1 MRHIRIEPVCIRD
14 GNIVECCTSIAGE
27 FDRIIGVGKSIETEL
42 QTAVMVGVLY
52 FKYDTNIIFSGRD
65 SFMGWFIPIESS
77 YIPLKRHSLHF
88 DQAEFAGGSGNLVA
102 VLSKN
107 GCAATYGG
115 TAQPRNR

>member
-1 MRHIRIEPVCIRD
+1 MEMLSLDPDSANAGRGTAMSSAPIRPNITDGRD
-14 GNIVECCTSIAGE
+14 GSRSTHRVSEATN
-27 FDRIIGVGKSIETEL
+27 
-42 QTAVMVGVLY
+42 VLY
-52 FKYDTNIIFSGRD
+52 FKYDAGIIFSCWD
-65 SFMGWFIPIESS
+65 LFMGWFIPIESS